1 MATVGTERVQTP
13 RVDAVPKV
21 TGRAVY
27 TEDLPLPPGTL
38 YGAILRS
45 PYAHA
50 RLVAI
55 DAQRAE
61 RLPGVHAVVTREH
74 LGNLKPFL
82 NPAAYGTEAEGAAPL
97 IALEKVRYEGEPVA
111 AVAAETLE
119 LARQAL
125 ECIEV
130 EYADL
135 PAIFDTREALQ
146 PEAPVLHDQ
155 RPGNLVGRFD
165 FGWGDI
171 EQGFRDADHIFEDT
185 YVFQS
190 VFHHPMENLGGCIA
204 EVRGNMLELTAP
216 IQHPFRC
223 RDEIAAMFGFDRNQV
238 RIQFPYVGGGFGSK
252 ELKTEHLIA
261 IFLAI
266 RAGRAVTLR
275 PSAEESFRSD
285 CRHAVVYHVKTGV
298 KADGTLVAQ
307 DIDLLFDKGAYAH
320 GNAMNVPRRGSSLA
334 WGPYRVPHLR
344 VVGRAYYTNKVPAGA
359 FRSLGRAQTTWGYES
374 HYDTIARRLGIEP
387 VAFRLHNFLRRGER
401 LIDTVGP
408 FDTDMDDL
416 VWRAMA
422 ALNWDGRSQRLGP
435 HAEAVYTGP
444 TPVRG
449 RGLAATF
456 RHGYS
461 GTSVSD
467 VEVTADNRGIIR
479 ILHTGAE
486 IGQGLY
492 TMLARV
498 ASATLGVPESQIE
511 VTHPNTDLPYSDG
524 VGSSRD
530 TVSMGMAI
538 QQACEDLKQQLAEV
552 AAKAIGGRPE
562 EWQLAAGQLWHHGEQ
577 PYPIGSVIST
587 LASSMVVRGKGHY
600 STPRAN
606 NVWQGVVPHWEL
618 SVGAAEV
625 EVDPETGDVTLL
637 QYAIAADVGTAVH
650 PVSCKS
656 QLDGG
661 SIMGLGDALYEEM
674 VYGDGQLLNGDSFQ
688 YRLPLLHDL
697 PPHFMSIMVENHDG
711 PGPLGAKGMSQTAV
725 SPIAPA
731 IANAIYDAVG
741 VRLKALP
748 ITPEKILRGL
758 GKLA

>member
-1 MATVGTERVQTP
+1 MTTMETETEHTP
-13 RVDAVPKV
+13 RIDAVPKV
-21 TGRAVY
+21 TGQAVY

-50 RLVAI
+50 RLVSV

-61 RLPGVHAVVTREH
+61 RLPGIHAVVTREH
-74 LGNLKPFL
+74 LGHLNPFL
-82 NPAAYGTEAEGAAPL
+82 EPASYGVDDEGRAPL
-97 IALEKVRYEGEPVA
+97 IAIEKVRYEGEPVA
-111 AVAAETLE
+111 AVAAETPA
-119 LARQAL
+119 LAQQAL
-125 ECIEV
+125 ACIEV

-135 PAIFDTREALQ
+135 PVLFDTREALQ
-146 PEAPVLHDQ
+146 PDAPVIHDQ
-155 RPGNLVGRFD
+155 RPDNLVGRFD
-165 FGWGDI
+165 FGWGDV
-171 EQGFRDADHIFEDT
+171 EQGFRASDHIFEDT

-204 EVRGNMLELTAP
+204 EVRGDTLELTAP
-216 IQHPFRC
+216 IQHPFRS
-223 RDEIAAMFGFDRNQV
+223 RDEIAAMFGFDRNKV
-238 RIQFPYVGGGFGSK
+238 HIRFPYVGGGFGSK

-266 RAGRAVTLR
+266 RSGRAVTLR
-275 PSAEESFRSD
+275 PTAEESFRSD
-285 CRHAVVYHVKTGV
+285 CRHAVVYSVKTGV

-307 DIDLLFDKGAYAH
+307 DIDLIFDKGAYAH
-320 GNAMNVPRRGSSLA
+320 GNGMNVPRRGSSLA

-344 VVGRAYYTNKVPAGA
+344 VVGRSYYTNKVPAGA

-374 HYDTIARRLGIEP
+374 HYDSIARKLGIDP
-387 VAFRLHNFLRRGER
+387 VAFRLKNFLQRGER
-401 LIDTVGP
+401 LIETVGP

-416 VWRAMA
+416 VHRAIT
-422 ALNWDGRSQRLGP
+422 ALDWDGRSQRVGP
-435 HAEAVYTGP
+435 HADSVYTGT

-449 RGLAATF
+449 RGIAATF

-461 GTSVSD
+461 GTSVSE

-479 ILHTGAE
+479 VLHSGAE

-498 ASATLGVPESQIE
+498 ASETLDIPESQIE
-511 VTHPNTDLPYSDG
+511 VTHPHTDLPYSDG
-524 VGSSRD
+524 IGSSRD
-530 TVSMGMAI
+530 TVSMGMAT
-538 QQACEDLKQQLAEV
+538 QRACEDLKQQLVEV
-552 AAKAIGGRPE
+552 AVKAIGGTPN
-562 EWQLAAGQLWHHGEQ
+562 EWQFAAGQLWHGER
-577 PYPIGSVIST
+577 PYPLGSVIST
-587 LASSMVVRGKGHY
+587 LAHSLVVRGKGHY
-600 STPRAN
+600 STPRAH

-625 EVDPETGDVTLL
+625 EVDPETGAVTLL

-650 PVSCKS
+650 PVACKS

-661 SIMGLGDALYEEM
+661 SVMGLGDAMYEEM

-688 YRLPLLHDL
+688 YRLPLLQDL
-697 PPHFMSIMVENHDG
+697 PPRFTSIMVENHDG

-741 VRLKALP
+741 VRIKALP
-748 ITPEKILRGL
+748 ITPEKVLRGL

>member
-1 MATVGTERVQTP
+1 MKDVGTVTVQTP
-13 RVDAVPKV
+13 RIDALPKV
-21 TGRAVY
+21 TGQAVY

-50 RLVAI
+50 RLVSI
-55 DAQRAE
+55 DARQAE

-74 LGNLKPFL
+74 LGNLNPFL
-82 NPAAYGTEAEGAAPL
+82 DPASYGAEGEGAAPL
-97 IALEKVRYEGEPVA
+97 VALEKVRYEGEPVA
-111 AVAAETLE
+111 AVAAETPT

-125 ECIEV
+125 DCIEV
-130 EYADL
+130 AYESL
-135 PAIFDTREALQ
+135 PMLFDVRESLK
-146 PEAPVLHDQ
+146 PDAPVIHNK

-165 FGWGDI
+165 FGWGDV
-171 EQGFRDADHIFEDT
+171 EQGWRESDHIFEDT

-204 EVRGNMLELTAP
+204 EVRGDTLELTAP
-216 IQHPFRC
+216 IQHPFRS
-223 RDEIAAMFGFDRNQV
+223 RDDIAAMFGFDRNKV
-238 RIQFPYVGGGFGSK
+238 RVGFPYVGGGFGSK
-252 ELKTEHLIA
+252 ELKTEHLIT

-266 RAGRAVTLR
+266 RSGRAVTLR

-285 CRHAVVYHVKTGV
+285 CRHALVYHVKTGV
-298 KADGTLVAQ
+298 KANGTLMAQ
-307 DIDLLFDKGAYAH
+307 DIDLIFDKGAYAQ

-344 VVGRAYYTNKVPAGA
+344 IVGRSYYTNKVPAGA

-374 HYDTIARRLGIEP
+374 HYDTIARNLGIDP
-387 VAFRLHNFLRRGER
+387 VAFRRHNFLHRGER
-401 LIDTVGP
+401 LIETVGP

-416 VWRAMA
+416 VRRALA
-422 ALNWDGRSQRLGP
+422 ALNWNGRSQRVGP
-435 HAEAVYTGP
+435 TADIVYAGT

-449 RGLAATF
+449 RGIAATL

-461 GTSVSD
+461 GASVSD

-479 ILHTGAE
+479 ILHSGAE

-498 ASATLGVPESQIE
+498 AAETLGVSESQIE
-511 VTHPNTDLPYSDG
+511 VTHPHTDLPYSDG
-524 VGSSRD
+524 IGSSRD
-530 TVSMGMAI
+530 TVSMGMAA
-538 QQACEDLKQQLAEV
+538 QRACEDLKRQLLEV
-552 AAKAIGGRPE
+552 AVKAVGGTPD
-562 EWQLAAGQLWHHGEQ
+562 EWQYAAGQLWHGER
-577 PYPIGSVIST
+577 PYPVGRVISA
-587 LASSMVVRGKGHY
+587 LAHSLVVRGKGHY
-600 STPRAN
+600 STPRAD

-625 EVDPETGDVTLL
+625 EVDPQTGDVTLL
-637 QYAIAADVGTAVH
+637 QYGIAADVGTAVH
-650 PVSCKS
+650 PVACKS

-661 SIMGLGDALYEEM
+661 GVMGLGDAMYEEM
-674 VYGDGQLLNGDSFQ
+674 IYGDGQLLNGDSFQ
-688 YRLPLLHDL
+688 YRLPLVHDL
-697 PPHFMSIMVENHDG
+697 PQRFTSIMVENHDG

-731 IANAIYDAVG
+731 IANAVFDAVG
-741 VRLKALP
+741 VRIKELP

>member
-1 MATVGTERVQTP
+1 MTAVGTDTVQTP
-13 RVDAVPKV
+13 RIDAVPKV
-21 TGRAVY
+21 TGQAVY

-50 RLVAI
+50 RLVSI

-74 LGNLKPFL
+74 LGNLNPFL
-82 NPAAYGTEAEGAAPL
+82 DPASYGAEGEGAAPL

-111 AVAAETLE
+111 AVAAETPA
-119 LARQAL
+119 LAQQAL

-130 EYADL
+130 EYEDL
-135 PAIFDTREALQ
+135 PVIFDTREALQ
-146 PEAPVLHDQ
+146 PDAPVIHDQ

-171 EQGFRDADHIFEDT
+171 EQGFREADHIFEDT

-204 EVRGNMLELTAP
+204 EVRGDTLELTAP
-216 IQHPFRC
+216 IQHPFRS
-223 RDEIAAMFGFDRNQV
+223 RDEIAAMFGFDRKQV
-238 RIQFPYVGGGFGSK
+238 RVRFPYVGGGFCSK

-261 IFLAI
+261 ILLAI
-266 RAGRAVTLR
+266 RSGRAVTLR

-320 GNAMNVPRRGSSLA
+320 GNGMNVPRRGSSLA

-344 VVGRAYYTNKVPAGA
+344 VVGRSYFTNKVPAGS

-374 HYDTIARRLGIEP
+374 HYDTIARQLGIDP
-387 VAFRLHNFLRRGER
+387 VAFRLHNFLQRGER
-401 LIDTVGP
+401 LVDTVGP

-416 VWRAMA
+416 VRHAMA
-422 ALNWDGRSQRLGP
+422 ALEWNGRSQRVGP
-435 HAEAVYTGP
+435 QADAVYTGT

-449 RGLAATF
+449 RGIAATF

-467 VEVTADNRGIIR
+467 VEVTADNRGIVR
-479 ILHTGAE
+479 ILHAGAE

-498 ASATLGVPESQIE
+498 ASETLGIPESQIE

-524 VGSSRD
+524 IGSSRD
-530 TVSMGMAI
+530 TVSMGMAT
-538 QQACEDLKQQLAEV
+538 QRACEDLKQQLVEV

-562 EWQLAAGQLWHHGEQ
+562 EWQLAGGQLWHHGER
-577 PYPIGSVIST
+577 PYPIGSIIST
-587 LASSMVVRGKGHY
+587 LAHSFVVKGKGHY

-650 PVSCKS
+650 PVACKS

-661 SIMGLGDALYEEM
+661 SIMGLGDAMYEEM

-711 PGPLGAKGMSQTAV
+711 PGPLGSKGMSQTAV

-741 VRLKALP
+741 VRIKELP